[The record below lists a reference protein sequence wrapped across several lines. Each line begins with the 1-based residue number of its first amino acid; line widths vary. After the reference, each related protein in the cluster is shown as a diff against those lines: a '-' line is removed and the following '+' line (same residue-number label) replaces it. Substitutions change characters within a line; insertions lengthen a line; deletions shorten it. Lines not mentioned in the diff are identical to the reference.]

1 MSDFSFLEQLGEKSI
16 IVSVIELS
24 FIILLSYYTFKKI
37 ANVESYEQTSITRML
52 FNLFAAIII
61 SIISLIIKKTV
72 DAYLAIFT
80 IIIMTTIVNIINY
93 KADLIFSLVID
104 IFSISINYGVYILS
118 IIISFIPT
126 IIFKIHNDYVSAFII
141 VLIYCLLIY
150 NIFKIKKLKYGF
162 SFVKR
167 NIENSYFSMLTIDIC
182 VIILF
187 LMIMIKKSS
196 FGEGKVFGTT
206 FFIAIVSIILTIK
219 QSFNLYY
226 KQNLLIKD
234 LKQTKSDLE
243 AKKQEVEKLEKE
255 NLEFS
260 KTSHSLVHKQKALE
274 YKLEQLMR
282 TGIDKDSKETIKEEI
297 ENIAKE
303 VYKEPK
309 QTELDK
315 TEIEVID
322 NIFSYMQSECIKN
335 NIKFEL
341 QVTGNIFYMVN
352 NLISENELEILI
364 ADHIKDAII
373 AINHSENIN
382 RSIMVRIGDIDGV
395 YSLYIY
401 DSGIEFEKEVLDNLG
416 KKPIT
421 THAHEGGTGMGF
433 INTFDTLNKTKAS
446 LIIEEIGKPCIDN
459 YTKVLIFKFDGQN
472 EFKINSYKY
481 QFA

>member
-421 THAHEGGTGMGF
+421 THAEEGGTGMGF